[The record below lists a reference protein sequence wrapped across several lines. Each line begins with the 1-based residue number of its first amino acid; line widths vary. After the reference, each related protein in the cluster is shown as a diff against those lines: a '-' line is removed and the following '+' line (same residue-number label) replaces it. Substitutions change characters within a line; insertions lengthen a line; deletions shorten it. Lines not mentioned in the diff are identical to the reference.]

1 MLYHAIKRLEKKY
14 NFFNCYFLSHEFIL
28 KWLDHLGYPAIP
40 DREVKT
46 AVILK
51 NKKSNKRKGIILYNP
66 HLQSDNLILT
76 LGHEL
81 GHILLGHLDYADV
94 LFSDKTFFSKSGLE
108 KDAGIIGFLCWLP
121 TPFLRKL
128 EMQERLSIPELA
140 WELNTCDTEWEL
152 MYKLCEARIKIYK
165 ALKRI
170 EGGEI
175 CLES

>member
-1 MLYHAIKRLEKKY
+1 MIYYAIKRIEQEWL
-14 NFFNCYFLSHEFIL
+14 FFNRTKLSVDFLL
-28 KWLDHLGYPAIP
+28 DWLYHLNVVAIP
-40 DREVKT
+40 DKEIKT
-46 AVILK
+46 AILF
-51 NKKSNKRKGIILYNP
+51 KKSKKNFLFYNP
-66 HLQSDNLILT
+66 YLHPDELIVT

-140 WELNTCDTEWEL
+140 WELSTCDTEWGL
-152 MYKLCEARIKIYK
+152 MYKLCEARIKIYN
-165 ALKRI
+165 AFKRI
-170 EGGEI
+170 EKRNI
-175 CLES
+175 